1 MTTTRQQLDAII
13 EWLATHIS
21 DPQMLQHS
29 VRVADRF
36 RDRYDTWL
44 VALLHDVV
52 EDGVSDMDT
61 VKSVFKLSDA
71 QVSVLEALTRRS
83 TDETYM
89 DYIERVSHNPV
100 AVEIKLSDLT
110 DNIRR
115 CAADLP
121 TYHQLLPRYAKAY
134 SRLVSINK
142 PK

>member
-1 MTTTRQQLDAII
+1 MTTNKHLNAI

-21 DPQMLQHS
+21 DSEMIQHY

-36 RDRYDTWL
+36 SDRYDTWL

-61 VKSVFKLSDA
+61 VKSVFQLSDT
-71 QVSVLEALTRRS
+71 QINVLEALTRRS

-89 DYIERVSHNPV
+89 DYIERVSHNPI

-121 TYHQLLPRYAKAY
+121 NYHQLLPRYAKAY
-134 SRLVSINK
+134 SRLLPLIK